1 MVTTETDSMDI
12 LTQNSGV
19 ILIFND
25 KQNHSPKQLKSAKQT
40 KIKILSNA
48 SLYYMYP

>member
-25 KQNHSPKQLKSAKQT
+25 KQNHSPK
-40 KIKILSNA
+40 
-48 SLYYMYP
+48 